1 MEISYKKYAAVFFLL
16 AFFNALI
23 NTDLYWDDN
32 YWLLAYLHST
42 SLYEFLSTGWLD
54 LRRPLQGLQWY
65 ALGTLATKLEG
76 GSYVV
81 RALCVGEFALTGV
94 LLCLLVKRISGSQIT
109 AVCVALTFLLFP
121 LSSSSYF
128 YWSDINYRWSGL
140 LWTLSFY
147 FSAVG
152 CSRRAGGKWFHFA
165 ALLAAVGGVMSH
177 AASILFE
184 VCRVVVI
191 FGVIGGQRGEPLRL
205 SKALVIMTLRT
216 WWLHVV
222 VITVVGAIVI
232 SFSPVGV
239 YAGEYGNLINNA
251 FSGLGSSESIKNL
264 VRWIGAMWHPVTG
277 LHGLNYAGLRYS
289 NITDYASLILSG
301 TAALLVMVLIM
312 RKMWFEDAKE
322 LSGSVTARA
331 ASFILE
337 KRKDWGIGRV
347 SSRLCNF
354 GYREYL
360 FASGLACGVISVC
373 VYLLA
378 VESTSIRWI
387 ATHGLIYG
395 GLLVVAGKLTERNRY
410 FKSDIFRLSGFILGG
425 GVLLNAVLPEGFS
438 VPVTDYVNLER
449 TNMVSIAY
457 GIIGLSTLLPL
468 WKAIYVE
475 KVFVFSLAI
484 TYGFFVA
491 GVGESSFFRVMALAM
506 IFVPAAI
513 MVLEKTVV
521 PKPLL
526 ISRWARHS
534 LAKSGQKQAASLT
547 RYIGFHMPREVLLIV
562 MGITIIITQYCIVR
576 ATNRSISPGMSSD
589 HFYLAGLGVAMVVG
603 TFWSLVMRRLL
614 IFGAHENRS
623 RFSHG
628 IIISSVPA
636 LIIGVGI
643 YVSNSL
649 ADIHSKH
656 TRDQLAFWEALL
668 ERYPSA
674 PSNQDWV
681 VSVDHDADENYR
693 LFAMQDLDTWYD
705 IELYLNL
712 IYLQQGETKPF
723 QRRRAYTMESLERQH
738 TNVPDGVL
746 LESIENQLWDRVA
759 IDWEDAIYVKYR
771 NGQIFVNE
779 EWLGTPLEHSIIH
792 GRGLAKYMDK
802 PAPKTR
808 KAVLEYPFRSLVS
821 G

>member
-16 AFFNALI
+16 AFFNAL
-23 NTDLYWDDN
+23 TSADLYWDDN

-42 SLYEFLSTGWLD
+42 SLYEFLSSGWLD

-65 ALGTLATKLEG
+65 ALGTLAMKLEG

-191 FGVIGGQRGEPLRL
+191 FGVIGGQGGEPVRL

-347 SSRLCNF
+347 SSRLWNF

-360 FASGLACGVISVC
+360 FACGLACGVISVC

-387 ATHGLIYG
+387 AIHGFMYG
-395 GLLVVAGKLTERNRY
+395 GLLFVAGKLTERSCY
-410 FKSDIFRLSGFILGG
+410 FKSDIFRLSGLILGG
-425 GVLLNAVLPEGFS
+425 GFLLNAVLPEGFS

-449 TNMVSIAY
+449 NNIVNIAY
-457 GIIGLSTLLPL
+457 GIIGLSTCLPL

-475 KVFVFSLAI
+475 RVFVFSLII
-484 TYGFFVA
+484 TYGFFIT
-491 GVGESSFFRVMALAM
+491 GVGESSFFR
-506 IFVPAAI
+506 I
-513 MVLEKTVV
+513 MVLAIVFVPTAIIVLKTTIV

-526 ISRWARHS
+526 ISGWSRYG
-534 LAKSGQKQAASLT
+534 LANSGQQQTGSL
-547 RYIGFHMPREVLLIV
+547 RRHIGFHMPKGLLLIV
-562 MGITIIITQYCIVR
+562 IGMTIIITQYCIVR
-576 ATNRSISPGMSSD
+576 ATNRSLSLGMSSD

-603 TFWSLVMRRLL
+603 TFLSLVTRRLL
-614 IFGAHENRS
+614 IFGAHQHRKK
-623 RFSHG
+623 FLHG
-628 IIISSVPA
+628 MIISTLPA
-636 LIIGVGI
+636 LIIGLGV

-656 TRDQLAFWEALL
+656 TRDQLAFWNALL

-674 PSNQDWV
+674 PSNQDWI
-681 VSVDHDADENYR
+681 VSVDYDADENHR

-712 IYLQQGETKPF
+712 VYVHQGEAKPF
-723 QRRRAYTMESLERQH
+723 QRRRAYTIESLERQH
-738 TNVPDGVL
+738 HNVPDGLL
-746 LESIENQLWDRVA
+746 LESIENQLWGKVA

-771 NGQIFVNE
+771 NGRLFVNE
-779 EWLGTPLEHSIIH
+779 EWLETSLEHPIIQA
-792 GRGLAKYMDK
+792 RGLAKYMDK
-802 PAPKTR
+802 PAPKMGKIMR
-808 KAVLEYPFRSLVS
+808 EYPYRSLV
-821 G
+821 GG